1 MPAGR
6 LATAV
11 EEEDSV
17 VVVFMVVVADTSA
30 EEEAS
35 VAAVSEAVV
44 VLARGTPASELGAAE
59 VESASAECTPQVEFQ
74 TLLAQDPAF
83 LHLGILHNGSLS
95 IMNELPNR

>member
-1 MPAGR
+1 M
-6 LATAV
+6 
-11 EEEDSV
+11 

-35 VAAVSEAVV
+35 VAAV

-83 LHLGILHNGSLS
+83 LHLGILHIGSLS
-95 IMNELPNR
+95 IMDELPNR

>member
-1 MPAGR
+1 M
-6 LATAV
+6 
-11 EEEDSV
+11 

-35 VAAVSEAVV
+35 EEAVSEAVV
-44 VLARGTPASELGAAE
+44 VLARGTPALELGTAE

-83 LHLGILHNGSLS
+83 LHLGIPHTESLS
-95 IMNELPNR
+95 IMDELPNR

>member
-1 MPAGR
+1 M
-6 LATAV
+6 
-11 EEEDSV
+11 

-44 VLARGTPASELGAAE
+44 VLARGTPALELGAAE

-83 LHLGILHNGSLS
+83 LHLGVHHIDNLS
-95 IMNELPNR
+95 ILDDLADP

>member
-1 MPAGR
+1 M
-6 LATAV
+6 
-11 EEEDSV
+11 

-35 VAAVSEAVV
+35 VAAV
-44 VLARGTPASELGAAE
+44 VLARGTRALELGAAE

-83 LHLGILHNGSLS
+83 LHLGILHIGSLS
-95 IMNELPNR
+95 IMDELPNR